1 MIDQNKIIEVVES
14 ALALGKGT
22 IDINSSSDNIEK
34 WDSLGQLSIL
44 STMDE
49 LFNGKIADIPDIASA
64 NSVKLIVSL
73 LKENN
78 LLN

>member
-1 MIDQNKIIEVVES
+1 MTDQNKIIEVVES
-14 ALALGKGT
+14 ALALGKGE

-49 LFNGKIADIPDIASA
+49 LFNGKIAEIPDIASA

-78 LLN
+78 LLK

>member
-1 MIDQNKIIEVVES
+1 MIDQNKIIGVVES

-44 STMDE
+44 SKMDE
-49 LFNGKIADIPDIASA
+49 LFNGKIAEIPDIANA
-64 NSVKLIVSL
+64 NSIKSIVSL
-73 LKENN
+73 LKENK
-78 LLN
+78 LLK

>member
-49 LFNGKIADIPDIASA
+49 LFNGKIAEIPDIASA

-78 LLN
+78 LLK

>member
-14 ALALGKGT
+14 ALALSKGT

-78 LLN
+78 LLK

>member
-78 LLN
+78 LLK

>member
-49 LFNGKIADIPDIASA
+49 LFNGKIANIPDIASA

-78 LLN
+78 LLK

>member
-1 MIDQNKIIEVVES
+1 MIDQNKIIGVVES

-49 LFNGKIADIPDIASA
+49 LFNGKIANIPDIASA

-78 LLN
+78 LLK

>member
-1 MIDQNKIIEVVES
+1 MIDQNKIIEIVES

-44 STMDE
+44 SSMDE
-49 LFNGKIADIPDIASA
+49 LFDGKIADIPNIASA

-78 LLN
+78 LLK

>member
-14 ALALGKGT
+14 ALALSKGT

-44 STMDE
+44 SSMDE
-49 LFNGKIADIPDIASA
+49 LFDGKIADIPNIASA

-78 LLN
+78 LLK